1 MSGRAP
7 LHSDN
12 DSGINPT
19 ACQRG
24 DVASRVLDTLLQLR
38 GTRVTDLTIREASQ
52 LIRRTPATIR
62 RYIRS
67 GRLRAGKQVGK
78 FGEEYRIRRDDL
90 IALGFTP
97 DEAEEQVSVALVPA
111 HAIPREL
118 APSSVPIVLYNE
130 LMMKHEQLLV
140 QYGMIRAGGQ
150 KLLEYKAEADSRIED
165 VRRAEERYQRLRSR
179 AVQEIG
185 VLRKRLRQAEAQI
198 EERNI
203 EITLM
208 QEKLK
213 RLEMAAAEAA
223 THEGFETRIGEI
235 REKVRTIAELSRAET
250 PVDPVGDDPV
260 VESGTGWR
268 RGDSRGSRKEDH

>member
-1 MSGRAP
+1 M
-7 LHSDN
+7 
-12 DSGINPT
+12 
-19 ACQRG
+19 
-24 DVASRVLDTLLQLR
+24 
-38 GTRVTDLTIREASQ
+38 TDLTIREASQ

-67 GRLRAGKQVGK
+67 GRLKARKEMGK

-90 IALGFTP
+90 VALGFAPTEP
-97 DEAEEQVSVALVPA
+97 EERPSVALVHAPA
-111 HAIPREL
+111 SPPEPVA
-118 APSSVPIVLYNE
+118 SSVPIVLYNE

-150 KLLEYKAEADSRIED
+150 KLLEYKAEADSRVED
-165 VRRAEERYQRLRSR
+165 LRRAEDRYQRLRSR

-185 VLRKRLRQAEAQI
+185 FLRKRLKQAEAQV
-198 EERNI
+198 EERKI

-235 REKVRTIAELSRAET
+235 REKERTIAELSRADVAT
-250 PVDPVGDDPV
+250 DQVVADPG
-260 VESGTGWR
+260 VESTSTWRPGT
-268 RGDSRGSRKEDH
+268 SPGSRKEDH

>member
-1 MSGRAP
+1 MSGHAP
-7 LHSDN
+7 LHGDN
-12 DSGINPT
+12 DSGINSI
-19 ACQRG
+19 ACQRD
-24 DVASRVLDTLLQLR
+24 DVALRVLDTLLQSR
-38 GTRVTDLTIREASQ
+38 GTRVIDLTIREVSQ

-67 GRLRAGKQVGK
+67 GRLKAGKQMGK
-78 FGEEYRIRRDDL
+78 FGEEYRICRDDL
-90 IALGFTP
+90 VALGFTP
-97 DEAEEQVSVALVPA
+97 DDLEERVSVALVPA
-111 HAIPREL
+111 HVAPRERV
-118 APSSVPIVLYNE
+118 PSPVPITLYNE

-165 VRRAEERYQRLRSR
+165 LRRVEERYQRLRSR

-185 VLRKRLRQAEAQI
+185 FLRKRLRQAEAQI

-208 QEKLK
+208 QDKLK
-213 RLEMAAAEAA
+213 RLEMAATEAA

-235 REKVRTIAELSRAET
+235 REKERTIAELSRAET
-250 PVDPVGDDPV
+250 AADPVGADPV
-260 VESGTGWR
+260 VESGAGWR

>member
-1 MSGRAP
+1 M
-7 LHSDN
+7 
-12 DSGINPT
+12 
-19 ACQRG
+19 
-24 DVASRVLDTLLQLR
+24 
-38 GTRVTDLTIREASQ
+38 TDLTIREASQ

-67 GRLRAGKQVGK
+67 GRLKAGKQAGK

-97 DEAEEQVSVALVPA
+97 DESEERVSAALVPA
-111 HAIPREL
+111 HATPREHV
-118 APSSVPIVLYNE
+118 PSSVPIALYNE

-150 KLLEYKAEADSRIED
+150 KLLAYKAEADSRIED
-165 VRRAEERYQRLRSR
+165 LRRAEERYQRLRSR
-179 AVQEIG
+179 AVREIG
-185 VLRKRLRQAEAQI
+185 FLRQRLRQGEAQI

-223 THEGFETRIGEI
+223 TLEGFESRIGEI
-235 REKVRTIAELSRAET
+235 REKERTIAELSRAET
-250 PVDPVGDDPV
+250 AVDPGGADSVVG
-260 VESGTGWR
+260 SGAGWR
-268 RGDSRGSRKEDH
+268 RGDARGSREEDH